1 VGATVT
7 FRLFAAA
14 RAAAGTADVRLP
26 GGPTSEVL
34 GRLVA
39 GLPPRFAEVL
49 AVSSLVSDGTRL
61 DPASAE
67 LLADGAVVDVL
78 PPFAGG

>member
-1 VGATVT
+1 MPGTVT

-14 RAAAGTADVRLP
+14 RAAAGTAEVEVS
-26 GGPTSEVL
+26 GGSVSEVID
-34 GRLVA
+34 RLAA
-39 GLPPRFAEVL
+39 GLTPRFADVL

-61 DPASAE
+61 DRASAA
-67 LLADGAVVDVL
+67 LLPEGAVVDVL